1 MASTIYNITALSSS
15 HKNLGRQFGQQ
26 KTQIGSFTG
35 RAWVVGGGGLVVTT
49 YKVINRSIL
58 WRRSR
63 RCNVIDSLCDIDPIL
78 SIASHYGTELL
89 LILSDDEA
97 LENPSVR
104 HSLRDIVITFPPSMN
119 ISTVFLL
126 LSIVTV
132 CATV

>member
-1 MASTIYNITALSSS
+1 M
-15 HKNLGRQFGQQ
+15 
-26 KTQIGSFTG
+26 
-35 RAWVVGGGGLVVTT
+35 TT

-78 SIASHYGTELL
+78 SIASHYGAELL

-104 HSLRDIVITFPPSMN
+104 HSLRDIVITFTPSMN
-119 ISTVFLL
+119 ISTICYTFFLL
-126 LSIVTV
+126 YIKKKPNQLYSLYYSTV
-132 CATV
+132 KNCDYFIRKLDRMQHADISEANFVLHYLL